1 MMNTDRRLTVR
12 SLVEGTGLPFTAAHF
27 QPRATIFH
35 QGDDGDTV
43 MYIEAGRVELAAVAP
58 NGKEAICGLLDSG
71 AFLGEEAIA
80 GSGPRPHTA
89 IAMAPTDVLII
100 ERAVMTQLL
109 ETQRD
114 FVERFI
120 EHSVNRTAR
129 LTADLVDQLLY
140 SCEARL
146 ARALMALAIPDTSD
160 PMRYTL
166 PNVTQEFIARMVGTT
181 RSRVNHFLGKFKKLG
196 FVEEHDGALQ
206 LNPALLFAVSG
217 GVGAMPPAALRGTF
231 DAEGYQ

>member
-1 MMNTDRRLTVR
+1 MLNPERRLTVR
-12 SLVEGTGLPFTAAHF
+12 RLIEGTCLPFTAAHF

-35 QGDDGDTV
+35 QGDDGDSV
-43 MYIEAGRVELAAVAP
+43 LYIEAGRVELAAVAP

-71 AFLGEEAIA
+71 AFLGEEAIS
-80 GSGPRPHTA
+80 GSAARQHTA

-100 ERAVMTQLL
+100 DRAVMTELL

-114 FVERFI
+114 FVFRFV
-120 EHSVNRTAR
+120 EHTVSRTAR

-146 ARALMALAIPDTSD
+146 ARALVALAVPDSSD

-196 FVEEHDGALQ
+196 FVEERDGALQ

-217 GVGAMPPAALRGTF
+217 GVGAMPPAALPGTL
-231 DAEGYQ
+231 DADRYQ